1 MLHRCN
7 PYVEKFKQL
16 AQLPN
21 VGECRLLLKE
31 HPINRPQYN
40 LSSASQVAAI
50 IVGGDDESIQSG
62 RDINVIRHDG
72 RLKKV
77 QETKGYYDPRQY
89 PLLLPFGTHGWD
101 INTRSNNGQKVT
113 CRKYYCYMLQIRPN
127 DQSALLKAGRLLQQ
141 YVVDNYVKIESGV
154 LRWIR
159 QHQKDIR
166 AEVYH
171 GLQDALHVGET
182 NAENVGKRTILP
194 STFIGGRRD
203 MTQRYEDGMAIVLR
217 DGKPDIFL
225 TMTCNP
231 SWTEITSELL
241 PFQTPQDRPDLL
253 TRIFRS
259 KFEQLKDDVI
269 SKGFLG
275 KVKSYMHVTEF
286 QKRGLPHVHMLLVLD
301 SNDKLRDP
309 EEYDSVVRAEIPKL
323 ECEPHLHVAYDC
335 HINVEVCSSIKS
347 IKYLYKYVY
356 KGPDRVAMEVHG
368 GSTLDEVQQYVDA
381 RWICAPEAFWKIFRF
396 TLYRLY
402 PSVERL
408 QIHLPNRHQVRYYD
422 HQRIVDVLNDERNS
436 KTMLTQFFALN
447 RRDPHSRNYL
457 YREIPEHY
465 WWNNKDK
472 EWNRRLSSRKVIG
485 RIYTVSPSEGEKFY
499 LRVLLSH
506 VKGPTS
512 WEDLLTNNGT
522 PFNTF
527 KKPAEDRGYLEMDSS
542 IRDCLVNAS
551 CVRLPYAIR
560 STKDYDLPSL
570 PTGATKQNAIP
581 SVIQEELSVHIPDED
596 IQAVAKLNNDQMNAF
611 KIIMDVIERKQSQ
624 VFFIDGPGG
633 TGKTFLYRT
642 LMATLRSQ
650 GQIVIAAAHSRFK
663 LSFDAIPGSNCDIRK
678 QTDLAN
684 LFRLATA
691 IIWDEAPMTNRYC
704 LEALDKSLK
713 DVLYSNAP
721 FGGKVMIMGG
731 DFRQVLPVI
740 PKGTKAQT
748 ISASF
753 LMRIG
758 DGVEPTKPDDMVKIP
773 P

>member
-1 MLHRCN
+1 
-7 PYVEKFKQL
+7 
-16 AQLPN
+16 
-21 VGECRLLLKE
+21 
-31 HPINRPQYN
+31 
-40 LSSASQVAAI
+40 
-50 IVGGDDESIQSG
+50 
-62 RDINVIRHDG
+62 
-72 RLKKV
+72 
-77 QETKGYYDPRQY
+77 
-89 PLLLPFGTHGWD
+89 
-101 INTRSNNGQKVT
+101 
-113 CRKYYCYMLQIRPN
+113 
-127 DQSALLKAGRLLQQ
+127 
-141 YVVDNYVKIESGV
+141 
-154 LRWIR
+154 
-159 QHQKDIR
+159 
-166 AEVYH
+166 
-171 GLQDALHVGET
+171 
-182 NAENVGKRTILP
+182 
-194 STFIGGRRD
+194 
-203 MTQRYEDGMAIVLR
+203 
-217 DGKPDIFL
+217 
-225 TMTCNP
+225 
-231 SWTEITSELL
+231 
-241 PFQTPQDRPDLL
+241 
-253 TRIFRS
+253 
-259 KFEQLKDDVI
+259 
-269 SKGFLG
+269 
-275 KVKSYMHVTEF
+275 
-286 QKRGLPHVHMLLVLD
+286 
-301 SNDKLRDP
+301 
-309 EEYDSVVRAEIPKL
+309 
-323 ECEPHLHVAYDC
+323 
-335 HINVEVCSSIKS
+335 
-347 IKYLYKYVY
+347 
-356 KGPDRVAMEVHG
+356 MEVHG

-402 PSVERL
+402 PSVKRL

-485 RIYTVSPSEGEKFY
+485 RIYIVSPSEGEKFY

-527 KKPAEDRGYLEMDSS
+527 KKAAEDRGYLEMDSS

-560 STKDYDLPSL
+560 RLFATILIFCEPTDVRSLWNEFFTHMTEDYQTNNNVVELNLNHMLLKDLNQLLEIHGKSTKDYDLPSL
-570 PTGATKQNAIP
+570 PAGATEENAIP

-650 GQIVIAAAHSRFK
+650 GQIVIATASSGIAATLLPGGRTAHSRFK
-663 LSFDAIPGSNCDIRK
+663 LPFDAIPGSNCDIRK

-704 LEALDKSLK
+704 LEVLDKSLK
-713 DVLYSNAP
+713 DVLNSNAP

-748 ISASF
+748 ISACIIKSPLWAHTMVIRLRQNMRSMHDHDFAAF

-758 DGVEPTKPDDMVKIP
+758 DGVEPTKPDDIVKIP
-773 P
+773 PQIAIPWEGEHSIQIFIDHIFPQLELHGWDASYMTQRAILTPKNDDVQKLNDILINQFPGEEHNLLSFDKVEGDTHNLYQQELLNSITQGGLPPHILKLKKGAPLMLLRNLDPRYGLCNGTRLLCRGLFMNMLDVEILTGSNAGKGAFLPRIKLKTSASSGLPFVLSRKQFPVRLSFAITINKSQGQTIPNVGIYLPRHVFSHGQLYVALSRGVSQNSTKVPIRDGKLQGYLSKFAGLLEN